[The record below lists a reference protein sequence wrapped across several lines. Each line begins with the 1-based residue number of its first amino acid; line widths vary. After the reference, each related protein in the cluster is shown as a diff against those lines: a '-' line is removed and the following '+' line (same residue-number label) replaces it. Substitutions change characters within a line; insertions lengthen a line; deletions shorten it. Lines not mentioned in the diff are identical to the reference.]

1 MYGNHSS
8 HPSGFQSPEMISGGY
23 SYFQP
28 HHHPHLHH
36 LSQTETGYSHSTT
49 NNTLVSAPI
58 TTTSSNNSS
67 STTTSSYTHPHL
79 FSPSALEYGITTTST
94 SNNSPTDAY
103 YDNDS
108 GHSYYNSTSGPS
120 PNAIQDHHIISTD
133 NGMSYTNLDY
143 TMYNQHNSSGYLQT
157 DDKSTISHYSIG
169 DEMILS
175 SGQPN
180 QNTPSN
186 WHHHH
191 SGYLDS
197 SISMSLTGLNA
208 QNQMG
213 HAVVNS
219 VQSSSP
225 GIQHQNQQQHQQQQ
239 QQQNLQT
246 YKWMQVKRNVPKP
259 QGKFLFNFKSGTIFF
274 RYHELIC
281 TIAIPITNVYIHL
294 EFI

>member
-8 HPSGFQSPEMISGGY
+8 HPSGFQSPEMSTGGY
-23 SYFQP
+23 SYFPP
-28 HHHPHLHH
+28 HHHHHLHH

-49 NNTLVSAPI
+49 NNALISAP

-94 SNNSPTDAY
+94 SNNSPNDAY

-143 TMYNQHNSSGYLQT
+143 TMYNQHNSSGYLP

-219 VQSSSP
+219 AQSSSP
-225 GIQHQNQQQHQQQQ
+225 GIQHQNQQQQHQQQ
-239 QQQNLQT
+239 QQQNLQQT

-259 QGKFLFNFKSGTIFF
+259 QGKCIQFYNVWKPFSSVTI
-274 RYHELIC
+274 EC
-281 TIAIPITNVYIHL
+281 TL
-294 EFI
+294 